1 MGGLRLWTDAPA
13 AEERAK
19 IWSIDYPILIH
30 IRTRIVAAACAPR
43 CENHCKIHRIDNA
56 VEIDVA
62 GAWVDFADVWDS
74 VGICIDEFS
83 AEDLSIVHDAVGVAV
98 GGPFDE
104 VSPRECGQVRPCD
117 VIVPAALW

>member
-83 AEDLSIVHDAVGVAV
+83 AEDLSVVNDAVGVAV
-98 GGPFDE
+98 GGVFDD
-104 VSPRECGQVRPCD
+104 GRPY
-117 VIVPAALW
+117 WQSRTR

>member
-1 MGGLRLWTDAPA
+1 MRGCLRLRTDAPA

-43 CENHCKIHRIDNA
+43 CENHCKVHSIDNA

-62 GAWVDFADVWDS
+62 GARVDFADVWDV
-74 VGICIDEFS
+74 VGIRIDKFS
-83 AEDLSIVHDAVGVAV
+83 AEDLPVIDDAVGVAV
-98 GGPFDE
+98 GGVFDQTL
-104 VSPRECGQVRPCD
+104 GVRGEIGVLP
-117 VIVPAALW
+117 ISIPE

>member
-1 MGGLRLWTDAPA
+1 MVRDGLRLWTEAPA

-43 CENHCKIHRIDNA
+43 CENHCKIHCIDNA

-62 GAWVDFADVWDS
+62 GAWVDFTDVWDS
-74 VGICIDEFS
+74 VGICIDKLA
-83 AEDLSIVHDAVGVAV
+83 AEDLAVVNDAVGVAV
-98 GGPFDE
+98 GGVFDD
-104 VSPRECGQVRPCD
+104 GRPY
-117 VIVPAALW
+117 WQSRTR